1 MGRMKLVREGNKEWD
16 KAPANAGA
24 FTMQWR
30 VGRWD
35 IMWENG
41 RKKKIFSNYVGFA
54 YSVRLQNE
62 KDGVKYNFLNFLL
75 ALTLLYC

>member
-1 MGRMKLVREGNKEWD
+1 MGRMKLVVEGNKGWG
-16 KAPANAGA
+16 KASANAGA

-54 YSVRLQNE
+54 YSVRLQRL
-62 KDGVKYNFLNFLL
+62 KDMLI
-75 ALTLLYC
+75 